1 MTIPLGI
8 FMGFW
13 MYVWRKGRIAEAT
26 IIGVI
31 GLLLALVGGEP
42 LNHSDS
48 WFGSLFHLSRTQIV
62 DRCSASTGSSA
73 SVLPVWLLLSPRG
86 YLSSFTKIGTIFLL
100 ALGVI
105 WS

>member
-31 GLLLALVGGEP
+31 GLLLALIAGEP
-42 LNHSDS
+42 LNHADS
-48 WFGSLFHLSRTQIV
+48 LARQ
-62 DRCSASTGSSA
+62 
-73 SVLPVWLLLSPRG
+73 LL
-86 YLSSFTKIGTIFLL
+86 
-100 ALGVI
+100 
-105 WS
+105 